1 MATVIRQIES
11 LPAEYPTAPVGLSSA
26 VAALVK
32 VAWQRIEPYIA
43 WRFSPRAVTWIV
55 EGPGEWLPPLK
66 PATIS
71 GVEIWSGPD
80 EWEAVTAMA
89 SPLGGYCL
97 PATGPYRFTATVG
110 SEVSVAPP
118 GIVQEAVKRLA
129 EYLAAEPDKPGATS
143 ERTDIPGV
151 INMEVS
157 RLATW
162 RARAMQN
169 SGAADLLRP
178 YRRA

>member
-1 MATVIRQIES
+1 MATIIQQTES
-11 LPAEYPTAPVGLSSA
+11 LPAEYPAEPHNLSPA
-26 VAALVK
+26 VAA

-71 GVEIWSGPD
+71 AVEIWSGPD
-80 EWEAVTAMA
+80 EWEAVTADA
-89 SPLGGYCL
+89 SPLGGYNL
-97 PATGPYRFTATVG
+97 PATGPYRFSGEVG
-110 SEVSVAPP
+110 SAVTVPLPAVVA
-118 GIVQEAVKRLA
+118 EAVIRLA
-129 EYLAAEPDKPGATS
+129 EYLAAEPGSPGATS
-143 ERTDIPGV
+143 EKTDIPGV
-151 INMEVS
+151 INTEVS
-157 RLATW
+157 RLASW

>member
-1 MATVIRQIES
+1 MATLIQQVES
-11 LPAEYPTAPVGLSSA
+11 LPAAYPTAPVGLSSA

-32 VAWQRIEPYIA
+32 VSWQRIEPYIA
-43 WRFSPRAVTWIV
+43 WRFTPRAVTWTV
-55 EGPGEWLPPLK
+55 EGPGEWHPPLQ

-71 GVEIWSGPD
+71 AVEIWSGAD
-80 EWEAVTAMA
+80 EWEAVTVAA

-97 PATGPYRFTATVG
+97 PATGPYRFTAEVG
-110 SEVSVAPP
+110 GGVAPD
-118 GIVQEAVKRLA
+118 IVQEAVKRLA
-129 EYLAAEPDKPGATS
+129 EYLAAEPDMPGATS
-143 ERTDIPGV
+143 ERTEIPGV
-151 INMEVS
+151 MTSEVS
-157 RLATW
+157 RIASW